1 MIDYSNDG
9 NRQLDCGRAVR
20 PDVGNPDVGSPVP
33 KVNRMALLRRNICRF
48 GFIAAVLAVSAC
60 GSDEPPFPP
69 TANGPD
75 LTTVPE
81 GLGSDSA
88 NAQYSDQTLE
98 PQTEMESVP
107 RPEPAPPP
115 APKAAEGETPEAPA
129 GEAQPS
135 TETGTPATATPSE
148 PAAAEPT
155 PAPAPAASD
164 KSGYPD
170 INTVPMERPTPEQN
184 MEPDQPPADQVPTDQ
199 APTDQA
205 PADQPPANDLS
216 TGSPQSFNVAPT
228 ATGLPAVAAA
238 DRELTII
245 TAAGDVD
252 LDDAAQIAQEVGNE
266 ADSRP
271 DPLFG
276 QTSLPPYTS
285 YDDAQKQARAQQLY
299 HSPYSGALPA
309 SGGPIVLSGTSAA
322 GASTGG
328 SAGYG
333 AQPGIYVNYAGAGPQ
348 GLAAQA
354 TGPQGFGQPVAG
366 FADQSTGQPVGLI
379 YFSDGSAKLSADD
392 RRVLKQ
398 VARMQKS
405 YGGVVRVVGHAS
417 SRTADMSL
425 DRHDKANEEMSR
437 QRARAV
443 AAYLVRLGVDAG
455 VIQVAG
461 VSDSRPVYP
470 EIMPS
475 GEAANRRA
483 EIYLSS
489 N

>member
-1 MIDYSNDG
+1 M
-9 NRQLDCGRAVR
+9 
-20 PDVGNPDVGSPVP
+20 
-33 KVNRMALLRRNICRF
+33 NRMAALRRNICRF

-88 NAQYSDQTLE
+88 NAQYSDQPLE
-98 PQTEMESVP
+98 PQMESVP

-115 APKAAEGETPEAPA
+115 PKAAEGKTPEAAPA

-135 TETGTPATATPSE
+135 AETGTPATATPSE

-155 PAPAPAASD
+155 PAPAPAAND

-184 MEPDQPPADQVPTDQ
+184 MEPDQPPADQAPADQ
-199 APTDQA
+199 TPTDQA

-216 TGSPQSFNVAPT
+216 TGSPQSFNMVPNNVAPNV
-228 ATGLPAVAAA
+228 ASRLAVAAA

-252 LDDAAQIAQEVGNE
+252 LDDVQDDAAQIAQEVGHQ
-266 ADSRP
+266 AGAQP

-276 QTSLPPYTS
+276 RTTLPPYTS

-309 SGGPIVLSGTSAA
+309 VGGNGPAASGPIVLSGTSA
-322 GASTGG
+322 GGMSTGS

-333 AQPGIYVNYAGAGPQ
+333 SQAGIYVNYAGAGPQ
-348 GLAAQA
+348 GPAAQA

-366 FADQSTGQPVGLI
+366 FTGQLTGQPVGLI

-437 QRARAV
+437 NRARAV

-483 EIYLSS
+483 EIYLS
-489 N
+489 NN